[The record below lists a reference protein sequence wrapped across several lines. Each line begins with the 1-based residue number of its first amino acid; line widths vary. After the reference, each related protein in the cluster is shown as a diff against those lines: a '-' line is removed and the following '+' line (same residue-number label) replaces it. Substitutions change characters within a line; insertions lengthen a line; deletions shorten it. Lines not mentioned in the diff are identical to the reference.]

1 MEIMMEADIPSGER
15 LKNMVHLLN
24 EYRKRMDIDLIFD
37 SHHDWLYRQKGQI
50 KLDNSIIEEFLPR
63 LIHPSLIPE
72 IAEMNVTVGPVKAF
86 AAMWFDSSLIQP
98 KPAGGLSIRTKDQD
112 FAISKPLYL
121 QASHSPHFEE
131 PIKMSTN
138 LAYIAAE
145 CKTNLDK
152 TMFQEACATARDLKI
167 AIPGARYYL
176 ICEWLDMT
184 PVSSRTTPIDE
195 VLLLREAKRISSN
208 IRHNFSTYKG
218 RHEARDSYLNFLNTY
233 PYRAPVF
240 ARFIGYIRQMLK
252 SETLDEQTV
261 LERGYF

>member
-1 MEIMMEADIPSGER
+1 MLEAKQRVYTVQKSLLFKLSTNNYHRSKLLKEETASYEEGEITLRTYPTPHLDKLQATLLNDKLPPDDRPQVEKAIEHYEQWIANMEITMEADISAEER

-63 LIHPSLIPE
+63 LINPSLIPE
-72 IAEMNVTVGPVKAF
+72 IAEMNVAVGPVKAF

-121 QASHSPHFEE
+121 QASHYRGTVFE
-131 PIKMSTN
+131 
-138 LAYIAAE
+138 
-145 CKTNLDK
+145 
-152 TMFQEACATARDLKI
+152 
-167 AIPGARYYL
+167 
-176 ICEWLDMT
+176 
-184 PVSSRTTPIDE
+184 
-195 VLLLREAKRISSN
+195 
-208 IRHNFSTYKG
+208 
-218 RHEARDSYLNFLNTY
+218 
-233 PYRAPVF
+233 
-240 ARFIGYIRQMLK
+240 RFIGYIRQMLK
-252 SETLDEQTV
+252 SEALDEQTV